1 MQPLHHTT
9 SICGSGDVDEKSAG
23 DVGGG
28 ERGVLRTQRISM
40 VQEAYIV
47 CRAELLCW
55 CWRERGV
62 AFVSIGH
69 RASLEEYH
77 DEVMEL
83 S

>member
-1 MQPLHHTT
+1 
-9 SICGSGDVDEKSAG
+9 
-23 DVGGG
+23 
-28 ERGVLRTQRISM
+28 M

-55 CWRERGV
+55 CWRERERERGV

-77 DEVMEL
+77 DEAMEL

>member
-1 MQPLHHTT
+1 
-9 SICGSGDVDEKSAG
+9 
-23 DVGGG
+23 
-28 ERGVLRTQRISM
+28 M

-47 CRAELLCW
+47 CRAEWLCW
-55 CWRERGV
+55 YWRERGA

-77 DEVMEL
+77 DEAMEL